1 MMSLRAK
8 YGLFTGSQNLIIA
21 KEVSVWSES
30 YDLNHIYILND
41 SMSKVFGYVRNRDL
55 SLTVFKQPRDLNTK
69 YRKFEVLEKINDEE
83 NSIEV
88 VGSSGKIYYITSDK
102 GKLSCSCTGFK
113 YHGFCKH
120 IKGLNN
126 NE

>member
-1 MMSLRAK
+1 M
-8 YGLFTGSQNLIIA
+8 IIA

-55 SLTVFKQPRDLNTK
+55 SLTVFKQPRDFNTK
-69 YRKFEVLEKINDEE
+69 YRKFEVLEKISEE
-83 NSIEV
+83 QNSIEV
-88 VGSSGKIYYITSDK
+88 TGSSGKIYYITSDK
-102 GKLSCSCTGFK
+102 GKLNCSCTGFK

-120 IKGLNN
+120 LKGLNI
-126 NE
+126 NEKTP

>member
-1 MMSLRAK
+1 
-8 YGLFTGSQNLIIA
+8 LIIA

-55 SLTVFKQPRDLNTK
+55 SLTVFKHPRDLNTK